1 MGSPLV
7 SRPPYGEGTARTPRA
22 VAELPSGGPT
32 DKGVP
37 LDSGIPGA
45 ATYSKPEDDIR
56 RPQITDTSPRRIDG
70 PDDML
75 KDRDRIEVRE
85 DSADSSTSYNGLG
98 KPDPPNKT
106 KYPYRDEIPNAH
118 NAAFLAELW
127 KLEGSRVAVINGSI
141 QVKVASNVEEI
152 LTGLDQKF
160 QERAKKC
167 SAQVKRADI
176 KNLRWIFS
184 VDCGH
189 GPKAVKVRAIPKGR
203 SKKFSTLDLE
213 LSCSCPAWQWLGP
226 EFHAKSEKFMLK
238 PQNGTASTP
247 DIRDPERDNRVCKHV
262 AAALAITKHW
272 EIPKVKM
279 QKAVKKAMRV
289 RRAVRAAMDRRAV
302 QLLWASEAL
311 NPDNWQEGLRMDWAT
326 PNGLVTA
333 YIRARGDVLDY
344 AEFQFRREGTS
355 WPKLWNKTRD
365 LVGALGRLGV
375 TQKWASVPPKVQI
388 WLQEK
393 M

>member
-1 MGSPLV
+1 MDSPLV

-22 VAELPSGGPT
+22 VAELPSGGSV

-37 LDSGIPGA
+37 LDPGIPGTS
-45 ATYSKPEDDIR
+45 TYAKPVDDVRAPDNKDESIYRVEEPGDLTKDQTTPDNIDHSKAKP
-56 RPQITDTSPRRIDG
+56 SF
-70 PDDML
+70 
-75 KDRDRIEVRE
+75 
-85 DSADSSTSYNGLG
+85 NGLG
-98 KPDPPNKT
+98 KPDPRTLTP
-106 KYPYRDEIPNAH
+106 YPYRDQTPNAH

-127 KLEGSRVAVINGSI
+127 KLEGSRVAVINGSVQI
-141 QVKVASNVEEI
+141 KVASNVEEI

-160 QERAKKC
+160 QERANKC

-302 QLLWASEAL
+302 QLLWATEAL
-311 NPDNWQEGLRMDWAT
+311 NPDNWQEGLRMDWNT
-326 PNGLVTA
+326 PDGLVTA
-333 YIRARGDVLDY
+333 YIRARGDVSDY
-344 AEFQFRREGTS
+344 AEFQFRREDTS

-375 TQKWASVPPKVQI
+375 TQKWAFVPPKVQI
-388 WLQEK
+388 WLREK